1 MTDERG
7 PFWDY
12 QDLALFAGIA
22 IPSLVVSFVLLK
34 LASPLTA
41 RLAWPKD
48 LTGLV
53 FQFVWYAILFFGL
66 KLLLQLRYGRPFWRS
81 LGWKGPDRAA
91 LIAFAAGPVLAL
103 ATGLIGNLMRA
114 PKIQLTPLKGL
125 LATRASVALLI
136 VFVGFLGP
144 LFEELAFRGFLMPLL
159 VRSLG
164 AVSGIVFTALL
175 FALLHGPEYEWSWR
189 HVTLILLAGVVF
201 GSVRYV
207 TRSTTAA
214 VMIHSSYNLTFLIAF
229 ISQSGA
235 IPAQW

>member
-1 MTDERG
+1 
-7 PFWDY
+7 
-12 QDLALFAGIA
+12 
-22 IPSLVVSFVLLK
+22 
-34 LASPLTA
+34 
-41 RLAWPKD
+41 
-48 LTGLV
+48 
-53 FQFVWYAILFFGL
+53 
-66 KLLLQLRYGRPFWRS
+66 
-81 LGWKGPDRAA
+81 
-91 LIAFAAGPVLAL
+91 
-103 ATGLIGNLMRA
+103 
-114 PKIQLTPLKGL
+114 LTPLKGL